1 MKLNEFNFDLPE
13 DRIARFPSEQRD
25 GSRLMIVN
33 RQNGEI
39 SHHRFGD
46 ILEFTDANDFFVVNN
61 SRVIPVRLFGKIDD
75 KTVEMLIVKPLTDTE
90 AEVLTLPAKRF
101 KLSTIVAI
109 DKENKI
115 EAEVIETGYRGRR
128 RLRFNTSLKNVLSS
142 GFAPLPPYIKRK
154 YEDAIKYRTMDIER
168 YQTIYSQIPGSI
180 AAPTAGLHFTPTIL
194 NELKKRSEII
204 EITLDVGETTF
215 QKIEVN
221 DITAHRMGREQ
232 ILIKNND
239 LNRILNLKKKKHLI
253 AVGTTSVRSLETW
266 ALLQPETES
275 FISEIFIYPGF
286 QFKMTDKLITNFHL
300 PESSLFIL
308 VSAFAGLDLM
318 KEAYAEAIRV
328 GYRFFSYGDSM
339 FII

>member
-33 RQNGEI
+33 RQNGDI

-46 ILEFTDANDFFVVNN
+46 ILEFTDANDFFVINN

-101 KLSTIVAI
+101 KLSTIVTI
-109 DKENKI
+109 DKENQI

-194 NELKKRSEII
+194 SELKKRSEII

-221 DITAHRMGREQ
+221 DIIDHKMGRERIQ
-232 ILIKNND
+232 IKNND
-239 LNRILNLKKKKHLI
+239 LNRILNLKKNKHLI

-275 FISEIFIYPGF
+275 FFSEIFIYPGF

-318 KEAYAEAIRV
+318 KEAYKEAIHA

>member
-101 KLSTIVAI
+101 KLSTIVTI

-204 EITLDVGETTF
+204 EITLNVGETTF

-239 LNRILNLKKKKHLI
+239 LNRILNLKKNKHLI

-308 VSAFAGLDLM
+308 VSAFAGLGLM